1 MYVYVALLFTLIMS
15 LPPPPPG
22 PFLHWEGTVRISQPF
37 FKLVEKHCVYM
48 IKNRKIGLE
57 MIINNC
63 VEI

>member
-15 LPPPPPG
+15 PPPLPPVLFCTG
-22 PFLHWEGTVRISQPF
+22 RGTVRISQPF

>member
-15 LPPPPPG
+15 LPPPG